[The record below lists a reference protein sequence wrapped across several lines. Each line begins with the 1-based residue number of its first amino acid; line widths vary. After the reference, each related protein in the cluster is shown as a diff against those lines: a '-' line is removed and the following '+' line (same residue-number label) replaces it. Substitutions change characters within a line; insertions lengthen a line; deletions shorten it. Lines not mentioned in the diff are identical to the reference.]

1 MDLRNELSESLR
13 KGEGEKE
20 APPPSPMERTME
32 SRSASAPSSDFRN
45 SGFLSSPGKPFLA
58 EMRYPLLSQTTE

>member
-1 MDLRNELSESLR
+1 MVLRNELSESLR

-20 APPPSPMERTME
+20 TPPPSPVERTME

-45 SGFLSSPGKPFLA
+45 PGFLSSPGKPFLA
-58 EMRYPLLSQTTE
+58 EMRYSWRSQTTE